1 MINSSNNQT
10 KYWQVFL
17 QVFIISA
24 INELSIL
31 SWLQMD
37 TGTWFV
43 LFGQYTWICL
53 HGSK

>member
-1 MINSSNNQT
+1 
-10 KYWQVFL
+10 
-17 QVFIISA
+17 
-24 INELSIL
+24 
-31 SWLQMD
+31 LQMD